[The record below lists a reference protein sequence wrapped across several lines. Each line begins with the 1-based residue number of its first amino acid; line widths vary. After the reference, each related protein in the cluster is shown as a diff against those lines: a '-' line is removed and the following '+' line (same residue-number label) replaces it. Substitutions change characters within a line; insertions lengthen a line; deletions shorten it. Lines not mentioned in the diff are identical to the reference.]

1 MAVRLDSLHR
11 TAAVFGAFL
20 FTAALVV
27 FSTPVV
33 PIA

>member
-1 MAVRLDSLHR
+1 MTARLDSLHHAVALVSAVLL
-11 TAAVFGAFL
+11 TAAF
-20 FTAALVV
+20 VV

>member
-1 MAVRLDSLHR
+1 MTAHIDSLQR
-11 TAAVFGAFL
+11 TVAVFGAVL
-20 FTAALVV
+20 FTTALVL

>member
-1 MAVRLDSLHR
+1 MTAHLDSLHR
-11 TAAVFGAFL
+11 TVAAFSAVLLTVAF
-20 FTAALVV
+20 VV

>member
-1 MAVRLDSLHR
+1 MSARIDSLQHSVAVL
-11 TAAVFGAFL
+11 AAVLLTVAF
-20 FTAALVV
+20 VV